1 MSPPSVGSKTLPI
14 LEGSER
20 GTVEWFRVFPH
31 GATLLVPSGSL
42 QPPTSLKGSIYEHL
56 GGAGQEESTVL
67 CKYYRARDCHRE
79 PLGSGLQFGT
89 PSLVIIV

>member
-1 MSPPSVGSKTLPI
+1 MSPPSVGSETLPI

-42 QPPTSLKGSIYEHL
+42 QPPTSLKGSINEHL
-56 GGAGQEESTVL
+56 VGAGQEES
-67 CKYYRARDCHRE
+67 
-79 PLGSGLQFGT
+79 QFYV
-89 PSLVIIV
+89 SIIVPGIATGNLWGLAFNSVLLPWS